1 MFCLAAVAAAA
12 AFVVAVSHESWST
25 EKSEK
30 KVKESIALDFASK
43 HNVFIL
49 FFAFF
54 FFLSQMK
61 PLTSR
66 CGH

>member
-25 EKSEK
+25 EKKWK

-43 HNVFIL
+43 HDVFIL

-54 FFLSQMK
+54 LFFFHK
-61 PLTSR
+61 WSR
-66 CGH
+66 

>member
-30 KVKESIALDFASK
+30 K
-43 HNVFIL
+43 
-49 FFAFF
+49 
-54 FFLSQMK
+54 
-61 PLTSR
+61 
-66 CGH
+66 